1 MEEFCPCS
9 NALIG
14 KSSFSFAPVNFCQHQ
29 WLEME
34 MPELT
39 AATAV
44 LMLTVLYFK
53 AIYFWGVFCRQTTN
67 ALWER
72 NLWVPVSRDGQQNI
86 WFCPVKPNTG

>member
-53 AIYFWGVFCRQTTN
+53 AIYF
-67 ALWER
+67 
-72 NLWVPVSRDGQQNI
+72 
-86 WFCPVKPNTG
+86 